1 MLKFLGLLVLLTVA
15 FILGYAWGKRPTTDL
30 EQTVKELS
38 RNVMDTTLGI
48 ERDLRR
54 RQGLVDAKARVVQA
68 KAELFNKN
76 TGDAVKELAEAVD
89 SLETASRGGKQVD
102 PNVQIKELTGKIREL
117 RMELSLGKKV
127 SPGKLDDVQKELD
140 QLLSK

>member
-1 MLKFLGLLVLLTVA
+1 MLKFLGLLVLLTIA

>member
-1 MLKFLGLLVLLTVA
+1 
-15 FILGYAWGKRPTTDL
+15 
-30 EQTVKELS
+30 
-38 RNVMDTTLGI
+38 
-48 ERDLRR
+48 
-54 RQGLVDAKARVVQA
+54 
-68 KAELFNKN
+68 LFNKN

>member
-102 PNVQIKELTGKIREL
+102 PNVQIKELTAKIREL

>member
-1 MLKFLGLLVLLTVA
+1 MLKFLGLLVLLSIA

-102 PNVQIKELTGKIREL
+102 PNVQIKEITGKIREIRL
-117 RMELSLGKKV
+117 ELSLGKKV
-127 SPGKLDDVQKELD
+127 PSGKLDEVQKQLD
-140 QLLSK
+140 QLLNK

>member
-1 MLKFLGLLVLLTVA
+1 MLKFLGLVVLLTVA

-54 RQGLVDAKARVVQA
+54 RQGLVDAKARVIQA

-127 SPGKLDDVQKELD
+127 SPAKLDEVQKELD